1 MRIREATAGD
11 APAIRDIY
19 NDAVAHTT
27 AIWNE
32 TLVDA
37 ADRAA
42 WIETHASAGRPVLVA
57 VSAPTHPTCSAKP
70 TYPADLAKHAQQA
83 DQTAQI
89 AQIDRTAPADLAAPT
104 GRTAMPSPSQTPA
117 EPAARAESDGAVL
130 GYAAYGEWR
139 AFDGYRLSAEHSVY
153 VRKDAR
159 GQGVGAA
166 LLRALIE
173 RARTAGLHVL
183 VAAISGD
190 NAGSIRLHE
199 RLGFVRVGRMP
210 EVGVKFGR
218 WLDLELLQLVLDGRR
233 RPE

>member
-42 WIETHASAGRPVLVA
+42 WVEAHASAGRPVLVA
-57 VSAPTHPTCSAKP
+57 ISD
-70 TYPADLAKHAQQA
+70 PADSPYSANPPDSTDSTDSAKHAQPADPRSQA
-83 DQTAQI
+83 DLTAS
-89 AQIDRTAPADLAAPT
+89 ADRPATPPPSETPGAPT
-104 GRTAMPSPSQTPA
+104 
-117 EPAARAESDGAVL
+117 ARGESGGAVL

-166 LLRALIE
+166 LLRELVA
-173 RARTAGLHVL
+173 RARAAGLHVL

-210 EVGVKFGR
+210 EVGAKFGR
-218 WLDLELLQLVLDGRR
+218 WLDLELLQLVLDDRR

>member
-42 WIETHASAGRPVLVA
+42 WIEAHASAGRPVLVA
-57 VSAPTHPTCSAKP
+57 VSEPACPAYP
-70 TYPADLAKHAQQA
+70 TYPANSAHSVNSVN
-83 DQTAQI
+83 
-89 AQIDRTAPADLAAPT
+89 PADRPATPPPSEAPDT
-104 GRTAMPSPSQTPA
+104 PTARG
-117 EPAARAESDGAVL
+117 ENDGAVL

-159 GQGVGAA
+159 GRGVGAA
-166 LLRALIE
+166 LLRELVA
-173 RARTAGLHVL
+173 RARAAGLHVL

-210 EVGVKFGR
+210 EVGAKFGR
-218 WLDLELLQLVLDGRR
+218 WLDLELLQLVLDDRR